1 MSQANSNRPPYRRS
15 SIVLEEDKAWIGFYR
30 RAGDPVIAAEI
41 LQQLEA
47 DAEMKRAHLALYLRC
62 RESLRRH
69 KERQARN
76 KRIGQFVRMLC
87 GALLVTPVH
96 ALGKWLREGSDLA
109 VACLPDAAAEPAKH
123 HVRQLAAESEFVH
136 AQSAYSA
143 EVAAPAAKPA
153 DSPSSGA
160 RAA

>member
-1 MSQANSNRPPYRRS
+1 MSQANSNRPPPRRS
-15 SIVLEEDKAWIGFYR
+15 SVALEEDKAWIGFYR
-30 RAGDPVIAAEI
+30 RTGDPAIAAEI

-87 GALLVTPVH
+87 GALLLTPVH
-96 ALGKWLREGSDLA
+96 AVGKWLREGGNIA
-109 VACLPDAAAEPAKH
+109 VACLPDAATEPAKR
-123 HVRQLAAESEFVH
+123 HVRRLAAESEFVH
-136 AQSAYSA
+136 AQSAFSA
-143 EVAAPAAKPA
+143 EVTTPTDP
-153 DSPSSGA
+153 PSSGA
-160 RAA
+160 KTA